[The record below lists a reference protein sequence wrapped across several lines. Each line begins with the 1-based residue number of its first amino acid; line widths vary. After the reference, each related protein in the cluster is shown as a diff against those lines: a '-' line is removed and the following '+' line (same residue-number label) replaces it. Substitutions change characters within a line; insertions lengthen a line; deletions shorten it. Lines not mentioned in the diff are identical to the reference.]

1 MNQTFLWGVDVI
13 DVNLKFFVRDLLQN
27 LFPGQLLPLLHFLF
41 TLFLKV
47 QSEPK
52 KWENPLLILCM
63 TVCCYDKL
71 MMKAPIQWKMCLLLF
86 PTFERLNHII
96 YKYIIWALI
105 YTGGKKQVNYVT
117 SYRPNLF

>member
-13 DVNLKFFVRDLLQN
+13 DVNLKFFVRDLLQH

-52 KWENPLLILCM
+52 KMRKPPVDPL
-63 TVCCYDKL
+63 YD
-71 MMKAPIQWKMCLLLF
+71 CLLLWQINDESPYPVKNVPSSF
-86 PTFERLNHII
+86 S
-96 YKYIIWALI
+96 YIWKVEPHYLQIHYMSIDLYWGEK
-105 YTGGKKQVNYVT
+105 TGQLCNVLQT
-117 SYRPNLF
+117 

>member
-13 DVNLKFFVRDLLQN
+13 DVNLKFFVWHLLQH

-52 KWENPLLILCM
+52 KWENPLLSLCM

-71 MMKAPIQWKMCLLLF
+71 MISPYPVKNVLSSFSYTWKVE
-86 PTFERLNHII
+86 PHYFEI
-96 YKYIIWALI
+96 YYMSIWFIL
-105 YTGGKKQVNYVT
+105 GEKKQVNYVT

>member
-13 DVNLKFFVRDLLQN
+13 DVNLKFFVRDLLQH

-71 MMKAPIQWKMCLLLF
+71 MMKVKNVPSSFSYIWKVEPHYLQIHYMSIDLYWG
-86 PTFERLNHII
+86 E
-96 YKYIIWALI
+96 K
-105 YTGGKKQVNYVT
+105 TGQLCNVLQT
-117 SYRPNLF
+117 